1 MSPKHGPWRAQ
12 AVFTTGANRQ
22 LRAFDTREM
31 IAADR
36 AIVAIQT
43 DPGIGELTPG
53 REPLRDYR
61 EPGTG
66 VRVVY
71 YIAEFGS
78 HVIIVYIEV

>member
-1 MSPKHGPWRAQ
+1 MSPRHGPWRAQ
-12 AVFTTGANRQ
+12 AAFTPGARRQ
-22 LRAFDTREM
+22 IDGYDTRET

-78 HVIIVYIEV
+78 HVTIVYIEV